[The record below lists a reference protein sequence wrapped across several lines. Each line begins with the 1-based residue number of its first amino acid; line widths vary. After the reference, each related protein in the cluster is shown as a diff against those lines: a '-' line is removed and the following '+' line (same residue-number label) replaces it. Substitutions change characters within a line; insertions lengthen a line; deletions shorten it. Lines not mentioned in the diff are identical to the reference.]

1 MKFIIKVI
9 RLMLGLFAYSVG
21 IVMLI
26 NANMGLSP
34 WDVLHQGI
42 SRQTVLTMGQA
53 GILVGLGIVFFNFIF
68 KEKVGVGTILNML
81 FIGIFLDFLMLNDIL
96 PQPDSLLA
104 RVSMLI
110 GGMIVIAI
118 ASYLYIGAGLGAGP
132 RDGLMVAL
140 QHKTGK
146 SVRFVRNSI
155 EITALVIGFI
165 LGGSVGPGTVI
176 TSVGQGYIMQFIF
189 KVCRFNV
196 KTVSHSY
203 IDDNIRSALGRG

>member
-1 MKFIIKVI
+1 
-9 RLMLGLFAYSVG
+9 MLGLFAYSVG

-96 PQPDSLLA
+96 PQPDGLLA